1 MLTLRPD
8 DYHPDTEP
16 TAMTK
21 KEKIKAFDP
30 NSVGNLNNNIFGL
43 PFTTDEAEIVLVPV
57 PWEVTVSYGSGTANG
72 PKAIFDASFQIDLYD
87 AKIKDAWK
95 LGIAL
100 DKIPTALKAKSNR
113 LRKKTEAYIDLL
125 EQGKNPESN
134 KKMQAIVR
142 EVDRAARELNAHVK
156 KTTLHFLQKK
166 KTVGLVGGD
175 HSTPLGFMQAL
186 SEQYTSFGIL
196 QIDAHADLRK
206 AYEGFEFSHASIMY
220 NALKIK
226 AITKLVQVGIRDY
239 CEEEVEVI
247 RNNPNRI
254 TTYFD
259 RDIKR
264 SLFEGDT
271 WRNICDEIVKQLP
284 DNVYLSFDIDG
295 LDPKLCP
302 NTGTPV
308 AGGFEVEQTLYLIE
322 KVVESGKTI
331 IGFDLNEVSPGKD
344 EWDANVGA
352 RLLYRM
358 ALAVAQSQKKI

>member
-1 MLTLRPD
+1 
-8 DYHPDTEP
+8 
-16 TAMTK
+16 MTK
-21 KEKIKAFDP
+21 KEKINSFDP

-43 PFTTDEAEIVLVPV
+43 PFTTEESEVVLIPV

-72 PKAIFDASFQIDLYD
+72 PKAIFEASFQVDLYD
-87 AKIKDAWK
+87 ANIKDAWK
-95 LGIAL
+95 MGIAM
-100 DKIPTALKAKSNR
+100 DKIPANIKAKSNR
-113 LRKKTEAYIDLL
+113 LRKKTEAYISLL

-134 KKMQAIVR
+134 KKMKAIVA
-142 EVDRAARELNAHVK
+142 EVDKAARELNAHVK
-156 KTTLHFLQKK
+156 KTTGNYLNKN

-196 QIDAHADLRK
+196 QLDAHADLRK

-220 NALKIK
+220 NALKIN
-226 AITKLVQVGIRDY
+226 AVSKLVQVGIRDY
-239 CEEEVEVI
+239 CEEEVDVI
-247 RNNPNRI
+247 KDNPSRI

-264 SLFEGDT
+264 RMFEGET
-271 WRNICDEIVKQLP
+271 WKKICDEIVNQLP
-284 DNVYLSFDIDG
+284 DNIYLSFDIDG

-308 AGGFEVEQTLYLIE
+308 AGGFEMEQALYLIE
-322 KVVESGKTI
+322 CVVKSGKTI

-358 ALAVAQSQKKI
+358 ALLVARSQNKI

>member
-1 MLTLRPD
+1 
-8 DYHPDTEP
+8 
-16 TAMTK
+16 MTK
-21 KEKIKAFDP
+21 KEKINSFDP

-43 PFTTDEAEIVLVPV
+43 PFTTEESEVVLIPV

-72 PKAIFDASFQIDLYD
+72 PKAIFEASFQVDLYD
-87 AKIKDAWK
+87 ANIKDAWK
-95 LGIAL
+95 MGIAM
-100 DKIPTALKAKSNR
+100 DKIPASIKTKSTR
-113 LRKKTEAYIDLL
+113 LRKKTEAYISLL

-134 KKMQAIVR
+134 KKMKAIVA
-142 EVDRAARELNAHVK
+142 EVDKAARDLNDHVK
-156 KTTLHFLQKK
+156 KTTGNFLNKN
-166 KTVGLVGGD
+166 KTVGLIGGD

-186 SEQYTSFGIL
+186 SEQHSSFGIL

-220 NALKIK
+220 NALKIN
-226 AITKLVQVGIRDY
+226 AVSKLVQVGIRDY
-239 CEEEVEVI
+239 CEEEVDVI
-247 RNNPNRI
+247 KNNPARI
-254 TTYFD
+254 VTYFD

-264 SLFEGDT
+264 RMFEGET
-271 WRNICDEIVKQLP
+271 WKKICDEIINLLP

-308 AGGFEVEQTLYLIE
+308 AGGFEMEQALYLIE
-322 KVVESGKTI
+322 RVVKSGKTI

-358 ALAVAQSQKKI
+358 ASLVARSQKKI

>member
-1 MLTLRPD
+1 
-8 DYHPDTEP
+8 
-16 TAMTK
+16 MTK
-21 KEKIKAFDP
+21 KEKINSFDP

-43 PFTTDEAEIVLVPV
+43 PFTTEESEVVLIPV
-57 PWEVTVSYGSGTANG
+57 PWEVTVSYGSGTTNG
-72 PKAIFDASFQIDLYD
+72 PKAIFEASFQVDLYD
-87 AKIKDAWK
+87 ANIKDAWK
-95 LGIAL
+95 MGIAM
-100 DKIPTALKAKSNR
+100 DKIPANIKTKSNR
-113 LRKKTEAYIDLL
+113 LRKKTEAYISLL
-125 EQGKNPESN
+125 EQGKNSESN
-134 KKMQAIVR
+134 KKMKAIVA
-142 EVDRAARELNAHVK
+142 EVDKAARELNAHVK
-156 KTTLHFLQKK
+156 KATRNYLNKN

-196 QIDAHADLRK
+196 QLDAHADLRK

-220 NALKIK
+220 NALKIN
-226 AITKLVQVGIRDY
+226 AVSKLVQVGIRDY
-239 CEEEVEVI
+239 CEEEVDVI
-247 RNNPNRI
+247 KDNPSRI

-264 SLFEGDT
+264 RMFEGET
-271 WRNICDEIVKQLP
+271 WKKICDEIVNQLP
-284 DNVYLSFDIDG
+284 DNIYLSFDIDG

-308 AGGFEVEQTLYLIE
+308 AGGFEVEQALYLIE
-322 KVVESGKTI
+322 RVVESGKTI

-358 ALAVAQSQKKI
+358 ALLVARSQNKI

>member
-1 MLTLRPD
+1 
-8 DYHPDTEP
+8 
-16 TAMTK
+16 
-21 KEKIKAFDP
+21 
-30 NSVGNLNNNIFGL
+30 
-43 PFTTDEAEIVLVPV
+43 
-57 PWEVTVSYGSGTANG
+57 VSYGLGTANG
-72 PKAIFDASFQIDLYD
+72 PKAIFEASFQVDLYD

-95 LGIAL
+95 IGIAM
-100 DKIPTALKAKSNR
+100 DKIPASIKAKSNR
-113 LRKKTEAYIDLL
+113 LRKKTEAYISLL

-134 KKMQAIVR
+134 KKMKAIVT
-142 EVDRAARELNAHVK
+142 EVDKAARELNAHVK
-156 KTTLHFLQKK
+156 NTTGNFLSKN
-166 KTVGLVGGD
+166 KTVGLIGGD

-186 SEQYTSFGIL
+186 SEQHSSFGIL

-220 NALKIK
+220 NALKIN
-226 AITKLVQVGIRDY
+226 AVSKLIQVGIRDY
-239 CEEEVEVI
+239 CEEEVDVI
-247 RNNPNRI
+247 KNNPARI
-254 TTYFD
+254 ATYFD

-264 SLFEGDT
+264 RMFEGDT
-271 WRNICDEIVKQLP
+271 WKKICDEIVNQLP
-284 DNVYLSFDIDG
+284 DKVYLSFDIDG

-322 KVVESGKTI
+322 RVVESGKTI

-358 ALAVAQSQKKI
+358 ALLTAHSQKNI

>member
-1 MLTLRPD
+1 
-8 DYHPDTEP
+8 
-16 TAMTK
+16 MTK
-21 KEKIKAFDP
+21 KEKINSFDP

-43 PFTTDEAEIVLVPV
+43 PFTTDESEVVLVPV

-72 PKAIFDASFQIDLYD
+72 PKAIFEASFQVDLYD

-95 LGIAL
+95 MGIAM
-100 DKIPTALKAKSNR
+100 DKIPAAIKAKSNR
-113 LRKKTEAYIDLL
+113 LRKKTEAYISLL

-134 KKMQAIVR
+134 KKMKAIVA
-142 EVDRAARELNAHVK
+142 EVNKASRELNAHVK
-156 KTTLHFLQKK
+156 KTTGNFLNKN

-186 SEQYTSFGIL
+186 SEKHTSFGIL

-220 NALKIK
+220 NALKID
-226 AITKLVQVGIRDY
+226 AVSKLVQVGIRDY
-239 CEEEVEVI
+239 CEEEVNVI
-247 RNNPNRI
+247 NSNPDRVK
-254 TTYFD
+254 TFFD

-264 SLFEGDT
+264 RMFEGDT
-271 WRNICDEIVKQLP
+271 WKKICDEVINQLP
-284 DNVYLSFDIDG
+284 DKVYLSFDIDG

-322 KVVESGKTI
+322 RVVESGKTI

-358 ALAVAQSQKKI
+358 ALLVARSQNKI

>member
-1 MLTLRPD
+1 
-8 DYHPDTEP
+8 
-16 TAMTK
+16 MTK
-21 KEKIKAFDP
+21 KEKINSFDP

-43 PFTTDEAEIVLVPV
+43 PFTTEESEVVLIPV

-72 PKAIFDASFQIDLYD
+72 PKAIFEASFQVDLYD
-87 AKIKDAWK
+87 ANIKDAWK
-95 LGIAL
+95 MGIAM
-100 DKIPTALKAKSNR
+100 DKIPANIKTKSNR
-113 LRKKTEAYIDLL
+113 LRKKTEAYISLL
-125 EQGKNPESN
+125 EQGKSSESN
-134 KKMQAIVR
+134 KKMKAIVA
-142 EVDRAARELNAHVK
+142 EVDKAARELNAHVK
-156 KTTLHFLQKK
+156 KTAGNYLNKN

-196 QIDAHADLRK
+196 QLDAHADLRK

-220 NALKIK
+220 NALKIN
-226 AITKLVQVGIRDY
+226 AVNKLVQVGIRDY
-239 CEEEVEVI
+239 CEEEVDVI
-247 RNNPNRI
+247 KDNPSRI

-264 SLFEGDT
+264 RMFEGET
-271 WRNICDEIVKQLP
+271 WKKICDEIVNQLP
-284 DNVYLSFDIDG
+284 DNIYLSFDIDG

-308 AGGFEVEQTLYLIE
+308 AGGFEMEQAFYLIE
-322 KVVESGKTI
+322 RVVKSGKTI

-358 ALAVAQSQKKI
+358 ALLVARSQNKI

>member
-1 MLTLRPD
+1 
-8 DYHPDTEP
+8 
-16 TAMTK
+16 MTK
-21 KEKIKAFDP
+21 KEKINSFDP

-43 PFTTDEAEIVLVPV
+43 PFTTEESEVVLIPV

-72 PKAIFDASFQIDLYD
+72 PKAIFEASFQVDLYD

-95 LGIAL
+95 MGIAM
-100 DKIPTALKAKSNR
+100 DKVSANIKTKSNR
-113 LRKKTEAYIDLL
+113 LRKKTGAYISLL
-125 EQGKNPESN
+125 EQGKNPELN
-134 KKMQAIVR
+134 KKMKAIVA
-142 EVDRAARELNAHVK
+142 EVDKASRELNAHVK
-156 KTTLHFLQKK
+156 KATGNFLTKN

-186 SEQYTSFGIL
+186 SEKYSSFGIL

-220 NALKIK
+220 NALKIN
-226 AITKLVQVGIRDY
+226 AVSKLVQVGIRDY
-239 CEEEVEVI
+239 CEEEVDVI
-247 RNNPNRI
+247 KDNPSRI

-264 SLFEGDT
+264 RMFEGET
-271 WRNICDEIVKQLP
+271 WKKICDEIVNQLP
-284 DNVYLSFDIDG
+284 DKVYLSFDIDG

-308 AGGFEVEQTLYLIE
+308 AGGFEAEQALYLIE
-322 KVVESGKTI
+322 RVVESGKTI

-358 ALAVAQSQKKI
+358 ALLVARSQNKI

>member
-1 MLTLRPD
+1 
-8 DYHPDTEP
+8 
-16 TAMTK
+16 
-21 KEKIKAFDP
+21 
-30 NSVGNLNNNIFGL
+30 VGNLNNNIFGL
-43 PFTTDEAEIVLVPV
+43 PFTTEESEVVLIPV
-57 PWEVTVSYGSGTANG
+57 PWEVTVSYGLGTANG
-72 PKAIFDASFQIDLYD
+72 PKAIFEASFQVDLYD

-95 LGIAL
+95 IGIAM
-100 DKIPTALKAKSNR
+100 DKIPASIKAKSNR
-113 LRKKTEAYIDLL
+113 LRKKTEAYISLL

-134 KKMQAIVR
+134 KKMKAIVT
-142 EVDRAARELNAHVK
+142 EVDKAARELNAHVK
-156 KTTLHFLQKK
+156 KTTGNFLNKN
-166 KTVGLVGGD
+166 KTVGLIGGD

-186 SEQYTSFGIL
+186 SEQHSSFGIL

-220 NALKIK
+220 NALKIN
-226 AITKLVQVGIRDY
+226 AVSKLIQVGIRDY
-239 CEEEVEVI
+239 CEEEVDVI
-247 RNNPNRI
+247 KNNPARI
-254 TTYFD
+254 ATYFD

-264 SLFEGDT
+264 RMFEGDT
-271 WRNICDEIVKQLP
+271 WKKICDEIVNQLP
-284 DNVYLSFDIDG
+284 DKVYLSFDIDG

-322 KVVESGKTI
+322 RVVESGKTI

-358 ALAVAQSQKKI
+358 ALLTAHSQKKI

>member
-1 MLTLRPD
+1 
-8 DYHPDTEP
+8 
-16 TAMTK
+16 MTK
-21 KEKIKAFDP
+21 KEKINSFDP

-43 PFTTDEAEIVLVPV
+43 PFTTEESEVVLIPV

-72 PKAIFDASFQIDLYD
+72 PKAIFEASFQVDLYD

-95 LGIAL
+95 IGIAM
-100 DKIPTALKAKSNR
+100 DKIPASIKAKSNR
-113 LRKKTEAYIDLL
+113 LRKKTEAYISLL

-134 KKMQAIVR
+134 KKMKAIVT
-142 EVDRAARELNAHVK
+142 EVDKAARELNAHVK
-156 KTTLHFLQKK
+156 KTTGNFLSKN
-166 KTVGLVGGD
+166 KTVGLIGGD

-186 SEQYTSFGIL
+186 SEQHSSFGIL

-220 NALKIK
+220 NALKIN
-226 AITKLVQVGIRDY
+226 AVSKLIQVGIRDY
-239 CEEEVEVI
+239 CEEEVDVI
-247 RNNPNRI
+247 KNNPARI
-254 TTYFD
+254 ATYFD

-264 SLFEGDT
+264 RMFEGDT
-271 WRNICDEIVKQLP
+271 WKKICDEIVNQLP
-284 DNVYLSFDIDG
+284 DKVYLSFDIDG

-322 KVVESGKTI
+322 RVVESGKTI

-358 ALAVAQSQKKI
+358 ALLTAHSQKKI

>member
-1 MLTLRPD
+1 
-8 DYHPDTEP
+8 
-16 TAMTK
+16 
-21 KEKIKAFDP
+21 
-30 NSVGNLNNNIFGL
+30 VGNLNNNIFGL
-43 PFTTDEAEIVLVPV
+43 PFTTEESEVVLIPV

-72 PKAIFDASFQIDLYD
+72 PKAIFEASFQVDLYD

-95 LGIAL
+95 MGIAM
-100 DKIPTALKAKSNR
+100 DKIPANIKTKSNR
-113 LRKKTEAYIDLL
+113 LRKKTEAYISLL
-125 EQGKNPESN
+125 EQGKNPGSN
-134 KKMQAIVR
+134 KKMKAIVT
-142 EVDRAARELNAHVK
+142 EVDKAARDLNDHVK
-156 KTTLHFLQKK
+156 KTTGNFLNKN
-166 KTVGLVGGD
+166 KTVGLIGGD

-186 SEQYTSFGIL
+186 SEQHSSFGIL

-220 NALKIK
+220 NALKIN
-226 AITKLVQVGIRDY
+226 AVSKLIQVGIRDY
-239 CEEEVEVI
+239 CEEEVDVI
-247 RNNPNRI
+247 KNNPARI
-254 TTYFD
+254 ATYFD

-264 SLFEGDT
+264 RMFEGDT
-271 WRNICDEIVKQLP
+271 WKKICDEIVNQLP
-284 DNVYLSFDIDG
+284 DKVYLSFDIDG

-322 KVVESGKTI
+322 RVVESGKTI

-358 ALAVAQSQKKI
+358 ALLTAHSQKKI